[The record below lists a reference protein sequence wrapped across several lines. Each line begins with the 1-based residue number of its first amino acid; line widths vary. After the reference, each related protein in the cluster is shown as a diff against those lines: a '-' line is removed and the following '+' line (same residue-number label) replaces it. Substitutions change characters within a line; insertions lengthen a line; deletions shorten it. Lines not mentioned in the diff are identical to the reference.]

1 MGTSLD
7 IAVVGAGSWGTA
19 LAKTLADAGH
29 QVVLWGRNADDI
41 ATINQ
46 HRENRRYLPGAML
59 PGTLTATTDL
69 RAALTGKRM
78 IVSVVPSHTVR
89 QVFGEGAQAIETEAI
104 VVSASKGIEN
114 ESLETMDEVLKEVLP
129 GRLGSRLVFLS
140 GPSFAREV
148 GQRLPTAVVVA
159 SRDRAAAQAAQL
171 AFATDRFRVYTSD
184 DVVGVEVGGALKNVM
199 AIAAGIAEGLGLGH
213 NTRAA
218 IITRGLAEI
227 TRLAVRKGANPLTL
241 AGLAGMGDLVLT
253 CTGDLSRNRTVGLK
267 LGQGKKLAEALA
279 EMKQVAEG
287 VKTTRSAHDLG
298 ERLGV
303 ELPIT
308 STVYQVLYQDK
319 PAIEA
324 VTELLVRPMKHEL
337 A

>member
-1 MGTSLD
+1 
-7 IAVVGAGSWGTA
+7 V
-19 LAKTLADAGH
+19 
-29 QVVLWGRNADDI
+29 
-41 ATINQ
+41 
-46 HRENRRYLPGAML
+46 
-59 PGTLTATTDL
+59 
-69 RAALTGKRM
+69 
-78 IVSVVPSHTVR
+78 
-89 QVFGEGAQAIETEAI
+89 
-104 VVSASKGIEN
+104 
-114 ESLETMDEVLKEVLP
+114 
-129 GRLGSRLVFLS
+129 
-140 GPSFAREV
+140 
-148 GQRLPTAVVVA
+148 
-159 SRDRAAAQAAQL
+159 

-199 AIAAGIAEGLGLGH
+199 AIAAGIAEGLGMGH

-319 PAIEA
+319 PAMEA